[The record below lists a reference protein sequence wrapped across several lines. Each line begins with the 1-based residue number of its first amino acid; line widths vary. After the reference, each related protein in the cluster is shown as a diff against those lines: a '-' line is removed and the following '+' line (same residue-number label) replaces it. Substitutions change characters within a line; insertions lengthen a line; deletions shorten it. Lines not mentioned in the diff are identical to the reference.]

1 MNITRS
7 NKSFWV
13 RRQGMSISSA
23 GTWYVEQGANYVL
36 VADVPRSARESCN
49 YEMRHQKT
57 SKSIASVV
65 LRARQRPT
73 TTSEATPTAVY
84 KLYCQTRVMWSV
96 VGKAR
101 MDQTAMMRV
110 HKLWIY
116 VSARGRHALPLSSRL
131 KIGFTKRINNSRVV
145 KAGQRIV
152 CSFCFC
158 YY

>member
-1 MNITRS
+1 MNITGT
-7 NKSFWV
+7 NKSFLV

-23 GTWYVEQGANYVL
+23 GTWYVEQGANHVFE
-36 VADVPRSARESCN
+36 ADVPRSARESFN
-49 YEMRHQKT
+49 YLRHQKT
-57 SKSIASVV
+57 SKSNANV
-65 LRARQRPT
+65 QDKDQT

-116 VSARGRHALPLSSRL
+116 VSARGRHAPLSSLL
-131 KIGFTKRINNSRVV
+131 KIGSTKRINNSRVV

>member
-1 MNITRS
+1 MGTNSEISKTIKLYKNSSNYVINITGT
-7 NKSFWV
+7 NKSFLV

-23 GTWYVEQGANYVL
+23 GTWYVEQGANHVFE
-36 VADVPRSARESCN
+36 ADVPRSARESCN
-49 YEMRHQKT
+49 YLRHQKT
-57 SKSIASVV
+57 SKSNANVPV
-65 LRARQRPT
+65 QDKDQT

-116 VSARGRHALPLSSRL
+116 VSARGRHAP
-131 KIGFTKRINNSRVV
+131 
-145 KAGQRIV
+145 
-152 CSFCFC
+152 SFVFSAKNRF
-158 YY
+158 YKKNK